1 MAPGARSARVGR
13 TLSPCCSRIR
23 VPHGKFADQK
33 QRGILMRLPLAVRA
47 YGLALALLV
56 ANVVAAQPRL
66 PEGITHVT
74 TVEGISEYRLDNGL
88 QVLLFRDP
96 SNARITVNMTYL
108 VGSVDESYGET
119 GMAHLLEH
127 MLFKG
132 STKFP
137 DILAAI
143 RSHGAQF
150 NGTTSWDRTNYFET
164 FDASEANLEWALDL
178 ESDRM
183 INAFVAQ
190 RDLDTEMTVVR
201 NEFEAGENDPTGVL
215 FERVLSAAYLWHGY
229 GRSPIGSR
237 SDIENVPIPRLQAF
251 YRRHYQP
258 DNAVLVVAGRFEEQR
273 ALELIDRYFGA
284 IPRPERELIDNYTV
298 EPTQDGE
305 REVVV
310 RRVGNAQVLMAAY
323 HSPDGA
329 HEEFVPLQIASEV
342 LGDVP
347 SGRLYKA
354 LVETGL
360 ASQIGVTSLQQRD
373 PGMVLFMAMV
383 PEDGSLDAARAA
395 MLATIDDINATPITA
410 EEVERIRNQAM
421 SGFEQAMNNS
431 QSVAIQLSNW
441 AAIGDWRMM
450 FLDRDR
456 VRTASAEATQS
467 AALKY
472 FKASNRTVGMFIP
485 GEPDRAEIPP
495 RPDVTAMLQGYK
507 GDEVRA
513 EGEAFDP
520 TPANIESRITRVDL
534 PGGIKLVML
543 PKETRGDGVNAVI
556 RLNYGDEN
564 SLRGP
569 GRLAGLTSQMLMR
582 GTRNKSRQDI
592 QDELARL
599 QSQLNVGGGPG
610 LASAN
615 IQSTRENLPDVLALA
630 VEVLRDPAFPES
642 ELTTLKEQITTNL
655 EASRSEPQAI
665 VSRAYSRHWARN
677 YPRDDPRYVLTI
689 DEELAF
695 VNGVTVANL
704 RDFHEEFFGASH
716 AEVVVIGD
724 FDPNA
729 VRALLADR
737 LDGWQSPK
745 PFSDMLTQ
753 YANLAKDPTT
763 QDFNTPDKENAF
775 ILGGMPIQMR
785 DSHADYP
792 ALLFGNYILGSGP
805 ASRLFGR
812 IRGREGL
819 SYGVGSGFN
828 ASPRSDGATFTVN
841 AIAAPQNAAKVEAS
855 FRDELAT
862 VLRDG
867 YTQEEFDAAKV
878 SWAQAQQVRRTQDG
892 GLANQLGLWTHVG
905 RTMAFDAELE
915 ARVAALTVEQVR
927 DAMRRHLD
935 VEKMT
940 FMKGGD
946 FEAVSAAGGGQ

>member
-1 MAPGARSARVGR
+1 M
-13 TLSPCCSRIR
+13 
-23 VPHGKFADQK
+23 K
-33 QRGILMRLPLAVRA
+33 LPLAVRTSCLT
-47 YGLALALLV
+47 LALVFTAV
-56 ANVVAAQPRL
+56 AAAQPQPQSQSRL
-66 PEGITHVT
+66 TLPDGVTHVT
-74 TVEGISEYRLDNGL
+74 TVEGIAEYRLDNGL

-96 SNARITVNMTYL
+96 SKATITVNMTYL

-143 RSHGAQF
+143 RSRGAQF

-164 FDASEANLEWALDL
+164 FDATDANLEWALDL

-190 RDLDTEMTVVR
+190 KDLDTEMTVVR
-201 NEFEAGENDPTGVL
+201 NEFEQGENSPTGVL
-215 FERVLSAAYLWHGY
+215 FERVLSTAFLWHGY
-229 GRSPIGSR
+229 GKSPIGSR

-251 YRRHYQP
+251 YKRHYQP
-258 DNAVLVVAGRFEEQR
+258 DNAMLVIAGRFEEQR
-273 ALELIDRYFGA
+273 TLELVDQYFGS
-284 IPRPERELIDNYTV
+284 IPRPERELTSNYTV
-298 EPTQDGE
+298 EPDQDGE

-310 RRVGNAQVLMAAY
+310 RRVGDVQILMVGY
-323 HSPDGA
+323 HAPDGA
-329 HEEFVPLQIASEV
+329 HEEFVPVQSASEV
-342 LGDVP
+342 FGDVP

-373 PGMVLFMAMV
+373 PGMVIFFAMV
-383 PEDGSLDAARAA
+383 PEDGSLDAARTA
-395 MLATIDDINATPITA
+395 MIATLDGLTENPITA

-421 SGFEQAMNNS
+421 AGFEQQMNNS
-431 QSVAIQLSNW
+431 QSIAIQLSSW
-441 AAIGDWRMM
+441 AAIGDWRLM

-456 VRTASAEATQS
+456 VRSATAEATQS
-467 AALKY
+467 AARKY
-472 FKASNRTVGMFIP
+472 FKAANRTVGVFIP
-485 GEPDRAEIPP
+485 GDPDRSEIPE
-495 RPDVTAMLQGYK
+495 RADVTAMLQGYK
-507 GDEVRA
+507 GDEARA

-520 TPANIESRITRVDL
+520 TPANIDSRISRVDL

-543 PKETRGDGVNAVI
+543 PKETRGDAVNALI

-564 SLRGP
+564 NLRGA
-569 GRLAGLTSQMLMR
+569 GRRAGIATQMLMR
-582 GTRNKSRQDI
+582 GTQNKSRQEI

-599 QSQLNVGGGPG
+599 QSQLNIGGGAG

-615 IQSTRENLPDVLALA
+615 IQSTRENFPDVLALA
-630 VEVLRDPAFPES
+630 IEVLREPSFPEA
-642 ELTTLKEQITTNL
+642 ELATLKEQITTNI

-665 VSRAYSRHWARN
+665 VSRAYSRHWGRN
-677 YPRDDPRYVLTI
+677 YRPDDVRYTATT

-695 VNGVTVANL
+695 VNSLTAAQL
-704 RDFHEEFFGASH
+704 RDFHRDFFGASH

-729 VRALLADR
+729 VRALLAER
-737 LDGWQSPK
+737 LDGWRSPK
-745 PFSDMLTQ
+745 PFSDVLNL
-753 YANLAKDPTT
+753 YSNLAKDPTT

-775 ILGGMPIQMR
+775 FLGGMPIEMR
-785 DSHADYP
+785 DTHADYP
-792 ALLFGNYILGSGP
+792 ALVFGNYILGSGP

-828 ASPRSDGATFTVN
+828 ASPRSDAANFTVN
-841 AIAAPQNAAKVEAS
+841 AIAAPQNAAKVVAS
-855 FRDELAT
+855 FRDELAN

-867 YTQEEFDAAKV
+867 YTAEEFAAAKV
-878 SWAQAQQVRRTQDG
+878 SWAQGRQVNRTQDG

-905 RTMAFDAELE
+905 RTMAWDAELE
-915 ARVAALTVEQVR
+915 AKVAALTVEQVR

-935 VEKMT
+935 VSKMT

-946 FEAVSAAGGGQ
+946 FEAASGASAQ

>member
-1 MAPGARSARVGR
+1 M
-13 TLSPCCSRIR
+13 
-23 VPHGKFADQK
+23 K
-33 QRGILMRLPLAVRA
+33 LAVRCS
-47 YGLALALLV
+47 ALAVALLFTAIV
-56 ANVVAAQPRL
+56 TAQARL
-66 PEGITHVT
+66 PEGITRVT
-74 TVEGISEYRLDNGL
+74 TVEGIAEYRLDNGL

-96 SNARITVNMTYL
+96 SKATITVNMTYL

-143 RSHGAQF
+143 RSRGAQF

-164 FDASEANLEWALDL
+164 FDASDANLEWALDL

-183 INAFVAQ
+183 LNAFVAQ
-190 RDLDTEMTVVR
+190 KDLDTEMTVVR
-201 NEFEAGENDPTGVL
+201 NEFESGENNPTGVL
-215 FERVLSAAYLWHGY
+215 YERVLSTAYLWHGY
-229 GRSPIGSR
+229 GKSPIGSR

-251 YRRHYQP
+251 YKRHYQP

-273 ALELIDRYFGA
+273 ALELIDQYFGS
-284 IPRPERELIDNYTV
+284 IPRPERELTENYTI

-310 RRVGNAQVLMAAY
+310 RRVGDVQILIAGY
-323 HSPDGA
+323 HVPDGA
-329 HEEFVPLQIASEV
+329 HEDFVPVQVAAQV

-360 ASQIGVTSLQQRD
+360 ASQIAAQELQLRD
-373 PGMVLFMAMV
+373 PGMAIFLAMV
-383 PEDGSLDAARAA
+383 PKDKSLDAARAA
-395 MLATIDDINATPITA
+395 MTATIDGLATNPITA
-410 EEVERIRNQAM
+410 EEVERIRNKAM
-421 SGFEQAMNNS
+421 SGFEQQMNNS
-431 QSVAIQLSNW
+431 QAIAIQLSNW
-441 AAIGDWRMM
+441 ASIGDWRLL

-456 VRTASAEATQS
+456 VRTASAESANS
-467 AALKY
+467 AARKY
-472 FKASNRTVGMFIP
+472 FKTSNRTVGMFMP
-485 GEPDRAEIPP
+485 GEPDRSEIPE
-495 RPDVTAMLQGYK
+495 RPDVAALLQGYK
-507 GDEVRA
+507 GDEARA

-520 TPANIESRITRVDL
+520 TPANIDSRTSRVDL

-543 PKETRGDGVNAVI
+543 PKETRGDAVNAVI

-564 SLRGP
+564 TLKGV
-569 GRLAGLTSQMLMR
+569 GRYAGITTQMLMR
-582 GTRNKSRQDI
+582 GTRNSSRQEI

-599 QSQLNVGGGPG
+599 QSQLNVGGGAG
-610 LASAN
+610 LATAN
-615 IQSTRENLPDVLALA
+615 IQSTRANLKEVLALA
-630 VEVLRDPAFPES
+630 IEVLREPAFPDN
-642 ELTTLKEQITTNL
+642 ELATLKQQTITGL

-665 VSRAYSRHWARN
+665 VPRAYARHWARN
-677 YPRDDPRYVLTI
+677 YSPDDPRYVRTL

-695 VNGVTVANL
+695 VNGITVENL
-704 RDFHEEFFGASH
+704 RDFHEDFFGASH
-716 AEVVVIGD
+716 AEVIVVGD
-724 FDPNA
+724 FDPNE
-729 VRALLADR
+729 VRALIAQG
-737 LDGWQSPK
+737 LDGWRSPK
-745 PFSDMLTQ
+745 PFSDVLNL
-753 YANLAKDPTT
+753 YANLAKDPTS

-775 ILGGMPIQMR
+775 FMGGMPIEMR
-785 DSHADYP
+785 DSHPDYA
-792 ALLFGNYILGSGP
+792 ALLFGNYILGQGP

-819 SYGVGSGFN
+819 SYGVGSNFN

-841 AIAAPQNAAKVEAS
+841 AIAAPQNAAKVVAS

-867 YTQEEFDAAKV
+867 YTQEEFNAAKV
-878 SWAQAQQVRRTQDG
+878 SWAQGRQVGRTQDG

-915 ARVAALTVEQVR
+915 AKVAALTIEQVR

-935 VEKMT
+935 VNKMT

-946 FEAVSAAGGGQ
+946 FEAVSASGAGQ

>member
-1 MAPGARSARVGR
+1 M
-13 TLSPCCSRIR
+13 
-23 VPHGKFADQK
+23 K
-33 QRGILMRLPLAVRA
+33 LAVRFS
-47 YGLALALLV
+47 ALAVVLLFT
-56 ANVVAAQPRL
+56 AIVAAQARL
-66 PEGITHVT
+66 PEGITRVT
-74 TVEGISEYRLDNGL
+74 TVEGITEYRLDNGL

-96 SNARITVNMTYL
+96 SKATITVNMTYL

-143 RSHGAQF
+143 RSRGAQF

-164 FDASEANLEWALDL
+164 FDATEANLEWALDL

-183 INAFVAQ
+183 LNAFVAQ
-190 RDLDTEMTVVR
+190 KDLDTEMTVVR
-201 NEFEAGENDPTGVL
+201 NEFESGENNPTSVL
-215 FERVLSAAYLWHGY
+215 YERVLSTAYLWHGY
-229 GRSPIGSR
+229 GNSPIGSR

-251 YRRHYQP
+251 YKRHYQP
-258 DNAVLVVAGRFEEQR
+258 DNAVLVIAGRFEEQR
-273 ALELIDRYFGA
+273 ALELIDKYFGS
-284 IPRPERELIDNYTV
+284 IPRPERVLTANYTI

-305 REVVV
+305 REVIV
-310 RRVGNAQVLMAAY
+310 RRVGDVQILIAGY
-323 HSPDGA
+323 HLPAGA
-329 HEEFVPLQIASEV
+329 HEDFVPVQVAAQV

-360 ASQIGVTSLQQRD
+360 ASQIAAQELQLQD
-373 PGMVLFMAMV
+373 PGMALFLAMV
-383 PEDGSLDAARAA
+383 PKDKSLDAARAA
-395 MLATIDDINATPITA
+395 MTATIDGFATNPITA
-410 EEVERIRNQAM
+410 EEVERIRNKAL
-421 SGFEQAMNNS
+421 SGFEQQMNNS
-431 QSVAIQLSNW
+431 QGIAIQLSNW
-441 AAIGDWRMM
+441 ASIGDWRLL

-456 VRTASAEATQS
+456 VRTASAESANS
-467 AALKY
+467 AARKY
-472 FKASNRTVGMFIP
+472 FKTSNRTVGMFIP
-485 GEPDRAEIPP
+485 GEPDRSEIPA

-507 GDEVRA
+507 GDEARA

-520 TPANIESRITRVDL
+520 TPANIDSRTSRVDL

-543 PKETRGDGVNAVI
+543 PKETRGDAVNALI

-564 SLRGP
+564 SLKGV
-569 GRLAGLTSQMLMR
+569 GRYAAMTTQMLMR
-582 GTRNKSRQDI
+582 GTRNTSRQEI

-599 QSQLNVGGGPG
+599 QSQLNVFGGAG

-615 IQSTRENLPDVLALA
+615 IQSTRANLPEVLSLA
-630 VEVLRDPAFPES
+630 IEVLREPAFPES
-642 ELTTLKEQITTNL
+642 ELQTLKEQQITSI

-665 VSRAYSRHWARN
+665 VPRAYARHWARN
-677 YPRDDPRYVLTI
+677 YSPDDPRYVRTI
-689 DEELAF
+689 DEDLAF
-695 VNGVTVANL
+695 IRSITVDNL

-716 AEVVVIGD
+716 AEIVVVGD
-724 FDPNA
+724 FDPNE
-729 VRALLADR
+729 VRALIAQG
-737 LDGWQSPK
+737 LDGWRSPK
-745 PFSDMLTQ
+745 PFSDVLNL

-775 ILGGMPIQMR
+775 FMGGMPIEMR
-785 DSHADYP
+785 DTHPDYP
-792 ALLFGNYILGSGP
+792 ALLFGNYILGQGP

-819 SYGVGSGFN
+819 SYGVNSNFN
-828 ASPRSDGATFTVN
+828 ASPRSDGATFVVQ

-878 SWAQAQQVRRTQDG
+878 SWAQARQVGRTQDG
-892 GLANQLGLWTHVG
+892 GVAAQLGLWTHVG

-915 ARVAALTVEQVR
+915 SKVAALTVEQVR
-927 DAMRRHLD
+927 DAMNRHLD
-935 VEKMT
+935 VNKMT

-946 FEAVSAAGGGQ
+946 FEAVSASGGGQ

>member
-1 MAPGARSARVGR
+1 MKR
-13 TLSPCCSRIR
+13 
-23 VPHGKFADQK
+23 
-33 QRGILMRLPLAVRA
+33 PLAVRA
-47 YGLALALLV
+47 FCLTVALFFTAI
-56 ANVVAAQPRL
+56 VAAQPRL
-66 PEGITHVT
+66 PDGITQVT
-74 TVEGISEYRLDNGL
+74 TVEGITEYRLDNGL

-96 SNARITVNMTYL
+96 SKATITVNMTYL
-108 VGSVDESYGET
+108 VGSVDESTGET

-143 RSHGAQF
+143 RSRGAQF

-164 FDASEANLEWALDL
+164 FEANEANLEWALDL

-190 RDLDTEMTVVR
+190 GDLDTEMTVVR
-201 NEFEAGENDPTGVL
+201 NEFEQGENSPTGVL
-215 FERVLSAAYLWHGY
+215 FERVLSTAYLWHGY

-251 YRRHYQP
+251 YRRNYQP
-258 DNAVLVVAGRFEEQR
+258 DNAVLVIAGRFEEQR
-273 ALELIDRYFGA
+273 ALELIDQYFGG

-298 EPTQDGE
+298 EPNQDGE
-305 REVVV
+305 REVIV
-310 RRVGNAQVLMAAY
+310 RRVGDVQILMAGY
-323 HSPDGA
+323 HAPDGA
-329 HEEFVPLQIASEV
+329 HEDFVPLQIASEV

-360 ASQIGVTSLQQRD
+360 ASQIGVESLQQRD
-373 PGMVLFMAMV
+373 PGMVIFFAMV
-383 PEDGSLDAARAA
+383 PEDGSLDAAREA
-395 MLATIDDINATPITA
+395 MLATIDELDSTPITA
-410 EEVERIRNQAM
+410 DEVERIRNKAL

-441 AAIGDWRMM
+441 AAIGDWRLM

-456 VRTASAEATQS
+456 VRTVSAEAAQS
-467 AALKY
+467 AAVTYLKS
-472 FKASNRTVGMFIP
+472 SNRTVGLFMP
-485 GEPDRAEIPP
+485 GEPDRAEIPA
-495 RPDVTAMLQGYK
+495 RPDVAAMLQGYK
-507 GDEVRA
+507 GDEARA

-520 TPANIESRITRVDL
+520 TPANIESRITRIDL

-543 PKETRGDGVNAVI
+543 PKETRGDAVNGLI

-564 SLRGP
+564 TLRG
-569 GRLAGLTSQMLMR
+569 RARIAGITTQMLMR

-599 QSQLNVGGGPG
+599 QSQLNVGGGAG
-610 LASAN
+610 LATAN
-615 IQSTRENLPDVLALA
+615 IQSKRESLPDVLALA
-630 VEVLRDPAFPES
+630 IEVLREPAFPES
-642 ELTTLKEQITTNL
+642 ELATLKEQTITNI

-665 VSRAYSRHWARN
+665 VSRAYARHWARN
-677 YPRDDPRYVLTI
+677 YSPDDPRYVATV
-689 DEELAF
+689 DEELEF
-695 VNGVTVANL
+695 INGVTVAQL
-704 RDFHEEFFGASH
+704 REFHEEFFGASH
-716 AEVVVIGD
+716 AEIVVIGD

-729 VRALLADR
+729 VRALVAER
-737 LDGWQSPK
+737 LDTWRSPK
-745 PFSDMLTQ
+745 PFSDVLNL

-775 ILGGMPIQMR
+775 LLGGMPIEMR

-792 ALLFGNYILGSGP
+792 ALVFGNYILGAGP

-828 ASPRSDGATFTVN
+828 ASPRSDGAQFTVN
-841 AIAAPQNAAKVEAS
+841 AIAAPQNAARVEAS
-855 FRDELAT
+855 FRDELAAI
-862 VLRDG
+862 LRDG
-867 YTQEEFDAAKV
+867 FTAEEFAAAKV
-878 SWAQAQQVRRTQDG
+878 SWAQARQVARTQDA
-892 GLANQLGLWTHVG
+892 GLANTLGLWTHVG
-905 RTMAFDAELE
+905 RTMAWDAELE
-915 ARVAALTVEQVR
+915 AKVAALTVEQVR

-935 VEKMT
+935 VSKMT

-946 FEAVSAAGGGQ
+946 FAAVSEASGAQ

>member
-1 MAPGARSARVGR
+1 M
-13 TLSPCCSRIR
+13 
-23 VPHGKFADQK
+23 K
-33 QRGILMRLPLAVRA
+33 LAVRA
-47 YGLALALLV
+47 SALALALFFT
-56 ANVVAAQPRL
+56 AVVAAQARL
-66 PEGITHVT
+66 PEGISRVT
-74 TVEGISEYRLDNGL
+74 SVEGITEYRLDNGL

-96 SNARITVNMTYL
+96 SKATITVNMTYL

-127 MLFKG
+127 LLFKG

-143 RSHGAQF
+143 RSRGAQF

-164 FDASEANLEWALDL
+164 FDASDANLEWALDL

-183 INAFVAQ
+183 LNAFVAEK
-190 RDLDTEMTVVR
+190 DLDTEMTVVR
-201 NEFEAGENDPTGVL
+201 NEFESGENNPTGVL
-215 FERVLSAAYLWHGY
+215 YERVLSTAYLWHGY
-229 GRSPIGSR
+229 GNSPIGSR

-251 YRRHYQP
+251 YKRHYQP
-258 DNAVLVVAGRFEEQR
+258 DNAVLVIAGRFEEQR
-273 ALELIDRYFGA
+273 ALELVDRYFGA
-284 IPRPERELIDNYTV
+284 IPRPERELTDNYTV

-310 RRVGNAQVLMAAY
+310 RRVGDVQILIAGY
-323 HSPDGA
+323 HVPPGA
-329 HEEFVPLQIASEV
+329 HEDFVPVQIAAQV

-360 ASQIGVTSLQQRD
+360 ASQIAAQELQLQD
-373 PGMVLFMAMV
+373 PGMALFLAMV
-383 PEDGSLDAARAA
+383 PKDKSLQAAREA
-395 MLATIDDINATPITA
+395 MISTIDGLATNPITA
-410 EEVERIRNQAM
+410 EEVERIRNKAM
-421 SGFEQAMNNS
+421 SGFEQQMNNS
-431 QSVAIQLSNW
+431 QSIAIQLSNW
-441 AAIGDWRMM
+441 ASIGDWRLL

-456 VRTASAEATQS
+456 VRTASAESANS
-467 AALKY
+467 AARKY
-472 FKASNRTVGMFIP
+472 FKSSNRTVGLFLP
-485 GEPDRAEIPP
+485 GEPDRSEIPA
-495 RPDVTAMLQGYK
+495 RPDATAMLQGYK
-507 GDEVRA
+507 GDEARA

-520 TPANIESRITRVDL
+520 TPANIDSRTSRVDL

-543 PKETRGDGVNAVI
+543 PKETRGDAVNAVI

-564 SLRGP
+564 TLKGA
-569 GRLAGLTSQMLMR
+569 GRYAGITTQMLMR
-582 GTRNKSRQDI
+582 GTRNSSRQEI

-599 QSQLNVGGGPG
+599 QSQLNVGGGAG
-610 LASAN
+610 LATAN
-615 IQSTRENLPDVLALA
+615 IQSTRANLA
-630 VEVLRDPAFPES
+630 EVLRLAIEVLREPAFPDN
-642 ELTTLKEQITTNL
+642 ELATLKQQTITGL

-665 VSRAYSRHWARN
+665 VPRAYARHWARN
-677 YPRDDPRYVLTI
+677 YSPDDPRYVRTI

-704 RDFHEEFFGASH
+704 RDFHAEFFGASH
-716 AEVVVIGD
+716 AEIVIVGD
-724 FDPNA
+724 FDPNE
-729 VRALLADR
+729 VRALIAQG
-737 LDGWQSPK
+737 LDGWRSPK
-745 PFSDMLTQ
+745 PFSDVLTL

-775 ILGGMPIQMR
+775 FMGGMPIEMR
-785 DSHADYP
+785 DSHPDYP
-792 ALLFGNYILGSGP
+792 ALLFGNYILGQGP

-819 SYGVGSGFN
+819 SYGVNSNFV
-828 ASPRSDGATFTVN
+828 ALPRSDGATFVVQ

-878 SWAQAQQVRRTQDG
+878 SWAQARQVGRTQDG

-915 ARVAALTVEQVR
+915 AKVAALTIEQVR

-935 VEKMT
+935 LDKMT

-946 FEAVSAAGGGQ
+946 FEGASAAGGEQ

>member
-1 MAPGARSARVGR
+1 M
-13 TLSPCCSRIR
+13 
-23 VPHGKFADQK
+23 K
-33 QRGILMRLPLAVRA
+33 LPLAVRA
-47 YGLALALLV
+47 SCLALALLFT
-56 ANVVAAQPRL
+56 ALATAQTPL
-66 PEGITHVT
+66 PPGITHVT
-74 TVEGISEYRLDNGL
+74 TVEGIAEYRLANGL
-88 QVLLFRDP
+88 RVLLFRDP
-96 SNARITVNMTYL
+96 SKATITVNMTYL
-108 VGSVDESYGET
+108 VGSSDESYGET

-132 STKFP
+132 STKYP

-164 FDASEANLEWALDL
+164 FDASDTNLEWALDL
-178 ESDRM
+178 EADRM
-183 INAFVAQ
+183 VNAFVAQ

-201 NEFEAGENDPTGVL
+201 NEFESGENNPTGVL
-215 FERVLSAAYLWHGY
+215 YQRVLSTAYLWHSY
-229 GRSPIGSR
+229 GKSPIGSR
-237 SDIENVPIPRLQAF
+237 SDIEGVPIERLQAF
-251 YRRHYQP
+251 YKRHYQP
-258 DNAVLVVAGRFEEQR
+258 DNAVLVVAGRFEEPRVLQ
-273 ALELIDRYFGA
+273 LIASKFGA
-284 IPRPERELIDNYTV
+284 IPRPERTLIDNYTI

-305 REVVV
+305 REVIV
-310 RRVGNAQVLMAAY
+310 RRVGDVQILMTAY
-323 HSPDGA
+323 HVPAGA
-329 HEEFVPLQIASEV
+329 HEDFVPLQVAAEV
-342 LGDVP
+342 LGDEP

-360 ASQIGVTSLQQRD
+360 ASQIASQAQQLRD
-373 PGMVLFMAMV
+373 PGVVLFFAMV
-383 PEDGSLDAARAA
+383 PQDKSIDAARAA
-395 MLATIDDINATPITA
+395 MTATIDGLEENPITA

-421 SGFEQAMNNS
+421 SGFEQQMNNS
-431 QSVAIQLSNW
+431 QAIAIQLSNW
-441 AAIGDWRMM
+441 ASIGDWRLL

-456 VRTASAEATQS
+456 VRTVTAENAQS
-467 AALKY
+467 AALEYLKS
-472 FKASNRTVGMFIP
+472 SNRTVGLFLP
-485 GEPDRAEIPP
+485 GEPDRAEIPA

-507 GDEVRA
+507 GDEARA

-520 TPANIESRITRVDL
+520 TPANIDSRTTRVEL
-534 PGGIKLVML
+534 PGGIKLTML
-543 PKETRGDGVNAVI
+543 PKETRGDAVNALI

-564 SLRGP
+564 TLRGP
-569 GRLAGLTSQMLMR
+569 GRLAGLTTQMLMR
-582 GTRNKSRQDI
+582 GTRDKSRQEI

-599 QSQLNVGGGPG
+599 QSQLNVGGSAG
-610 LASAN
+610 LAAAN
-615 IQSTRENLPDVLALA
+615 IQSTRGNLPEVLALA
-630 VEVLRDPAFPES
+630 IEVLREPAFPES

-655 EASRSEPQAI
+655 ESSRSEPQAI
-665 VSRAYSRHWARN
+665 VQRAYGRHWARN

-704 RDFHEEFFGASH
+704 RDFHEDFFGASH

-724 FDPNA
+724 FDPNE
-729 VRALLADR
+729 VRALVAER
-737 LDGWQSPK
+737 LDGWRSPK
-745 PFSDMLTQ
+745 PFSDMLNQ
-753 YANLAKDPTT
+753 YANLAKDPTS
-763 QDFNTPDKENAF
+763 QDFNTPDKENAVF
-775 ILGGMPIQMR
+775 LAGMPIEMR

-792 ALLFGNYILGSGP
+792 ALVFGNYILGSGP

-841 AIAAPQNAAKVEAS
+841 AIAAPENAAKVEAS

-867 YTQEEFDAAKV
+867 YTAEEFAAAKV
-878 SWAQAQQVRRTQDG
+878 SWAQGQQVNRTQDA
-892 GLANQLGLWTHVG
+892 GLANRLGLWTHVG
-905 RTMAFDAELE
+905 RTMAWDAELE

-935 VEKMT
+935 VAKMT

-946 FEAVSAAGGGQ
+946 FEAIAGAGGGQ

>member
-1 MAPGARSARVGR
+1 MKLA
-13 TLSPCCSRIR
+13 
-23 VPHGKFADQK
+23 
-33 QRGILMRLPLAVRA
+33 LAVRTS
-47 YGLALALLV
+47 GLLLAFLFTAIV
-56 ANVVAAQPRL
+56 TAQPRL
-66 PEGITHVT
+66 PQGITRVT
-74 TVEGISEYRLDNGL
+74 TVEGITEYKLDNGL

-96 SNARITVNMTYL
+96 SKATITVNMTYL

-127 MLFKG
+127 MMFKG

-143 RSHGAQF
+143 RSRGAQF
-150 NGTTSWDRTNYFET
+150 NGTTAWDRTNYFET
-164 FDASEANLEWALDL
+164 FDASDANLEWAFDL

-183 INAFVAQ
+183 VNAFVAQ
-190 RDLDTEMTVVR
+190 KDLDTEMTVVR
-201 NEFEAGENDPTGVL
+201 NEFEQGENDPTGVL

-229 GRSPIGSR
+229 GNSPIGSR

-251 YRRHYQP
+251 YKRHYQP

-273 ALELIDRYFGA
+273 ALELIARYFGS
-284 IPRPERELIDNYTV
+284 IPKPERGLTDNYTI
-298 EPTQDGE
+298 EPNQDGE
-305 REVVV
+305 REVIV
-310 RRVGNAQVLMAAY
+310 RRVGDVQILMAGY
-323 HSPDGA
+323 HVPSGA
-329 HEEFVPLQIASEV
+329 DEQFVPVQLAAEV
-342 LGDVP
+342 LGDIP

-360 ASQIGVTSLQQRD
+360 ASQVGVEELQLRD
-373 PGMVLFMAMV
+373 PGMVIFYAML
-383 PEDGSLDAARAA
+383 PKDGDLAAARAA
-395 MLATIDDINATPITA
+395 MMTTIDGLAANPIRSD
-410 EEVERIRNQAM
+410 EVLRIRNQAM

-431 QSVAIQLSNW
+431 QSIAIQLSSW
-441 AAIGDWRMM
+441 AAIGDWRLM

-456 VRTASAEATQS
+456 VRTATAETVQK
-467 AALKY
+467 AAVTY
-472 FKASNRTVGMFIP
+472 FKSSNRTVGLFMP
-485 GEPDRAEIPP
+485 GDPDRSEIPA
-495 RPDVTAMLQGYK
+495 RPDLAAMLQGYK
-507 GDEVRA
+507 GDEARA

-520 TPANIESRITRVDL
+520 TPANIDSRTSRVDL

-543 PKETRGDGVNAVI
+543 PKETRGDSVNAAI

-564 SLRGP
+564 SLRGR
-569 GRLAGLTSQMLMR
+569 GRVAGLTSQMLMR
-582 GTRNKSRQDI
+582 GTRNKSRQVI

-615 IQSTRENLPDVLALA
+615 MQSTRANLPAVLELA
-630 VEVLRDPAFPES
+630 IEVLREPAFPDM
-642 ELTTLKEQITTNL
+642 ELATLKEQITTGL

-677 YPRDDPRYVLTI
+677 YRPDDVRYVSTI

-695 VNGVTVANL
+695 VNGVTSAQL
-704 RDFHEEFFGASH
+704 RSFHSDFFGASN
-716 AEVVVIGD
+716 AEVVIVGD

-729 VRALLADR
+729 VRALIAEK
-737 LDGWQSPK
+737 LDGWKSPK
-745 PFSDMLTQ
+745 AFSDVLNL
-753 YANLAKDPTT
+753 YSNLATDPTA

-775 ILGGMPIQMR
+775 FLGGMPIEMR

-792 ALLFGNYILGSGP
+792 ALVFGNYILGSGP

-819 SYGVGSGFN
+819 SYGVGSGFS
-828 ASPRSDGATFTVN
+828 ASPRSDAAQFTVN
-841 AIAAPQNAAKVEAS
+841 AIAAPQNAAQVVAS
-855 FRDELAT
+855 FRDELAA

-867 YTQEEFDAAKV
+867 YTAEEFNAAKV
-878 SWAQAQQVRRTQDG
+878 SWAQARQVGRTNDG
-892 GLANQLGLWTHVG
+892 ALVGTLGLWTHVG
-905 RTMAFDAELE
+905 RTMAFDADFE
-915 ARVAALTVEQVR
+915 AKVAALTVEQVR

-935 VEKMT
+935 VSKMT

-946 FEAVSAAGGGQ
+946 FEAVSGGTAQ

>member
-1 MAPGARSARVGR
+1 M
-13 TLSPCCSRIR
+13 
-23 VPHGKFADQK
+23 
-33 QRGILMRLPLAVRA
+33 LMKLAVRA
-47 YGLALALLV
+47 SALALALLFT
-56 ANVVAAQPRL
+56 AVVAAQARL
-66 PEGITHVT
+66 PEGVTHVT
-74 TVEGISEYRLDNGL
+74 TVEGIAEYRLDNGL
-88 QVLLFRDP
+88 KVLLFRDP
-96 SNARITVNMTYL
+96 SKATITVNMTYL

-143 RSHGAQF
+143 RSRGAQF
-150 NGTTSWDRTNYFET
+150 NGTTAWDRTNYFET

-190 RDLDTEMTVVR
+190 KDLDTEMTVVR
-201 NEFEAGENDPTGVL
+201 NEFEQGENSPTGVL
-215 FERVLSAAYLWHGY
+215 FERVMSTAYLWHGY
-229 GRSPIGSR
+229 GNSPIGSR

-251 YRRHYQP
+251 YKRHYQP

-284 IPRPERELIDNYTV
+284 IPRPDRELTDDYTI

-305 REVVV
+305 REVIV
-310 RRVGNAQVLMAAY
+310 RRVGDVQILMAGY
-323 HSPDGA
+323 HVPAGA
-329 HEEFVPLQIASEV
+329 HEDFVPAQIAAQV

-360 ASQIGVTSLQQRD
+360 ASQIAVQELQLRD
-373 PGMVLFMAMV
+373 PGMVVFFAIV
-383 PEDGSLDAARAA
+383 PKDKSLDAARTA
-395 MLATIDDINATPITA
+395 MLTTIDDLATTPITTD
-410 EEVERIRNQAM
+410 EVERIRNQAM
-421 SGFEQAMNNS
+421 SGFEQQMNNS
-431 QSVAIQLSNW
+431 QGIAIQLSTW
-441 AAIGDWRMM
+441 ASIGDWRLL

-456 VRTASAEATQS
+456 VRTASAEGVNS
-467 AALKY
+467 AARKY
-472 FKASNRTVGMFIP
+472 FKSSNRTVGLFIP
-485 GEPDRAEIPP
+485 GEPDRSEIPE

-507 GDEVRA
+507 GDQARA

-520 TPANIESRITRVDL
+520 TPANIDSRTSRVDL
-534 PGGIKLVML
+534 PGGVKLVML
-543 PKETRGDGVNAVI
+543 PKETRGDAVNAII

-564 SLRGP
+564 TLKGP
-569 GRLAGLTSQMLMR
+569 GRLAGVTTQMLMR
-582 GTRNKSRQDI
+582 GTRAKSRQDI

-599 QSQLNVGGGPG
+599 QSQLNVGGGAG

-615 IQSTRENLPDVLALA
+615 IQSTRANLAEVLALA
-630 VEVLRDPAFPES
+630 IEVLREPAFPDS
-642 ELTTLKEQITTNL
+642 ELATLKQQTITGL

-665 VSRAYSRHWARN
+665 VSRAYARHWARN
-677 YPRDDPRYVLTI
+677 YAPDDPRYVATI
-689 DEELAF
+689 DEDLAF
-695 VNGVTVANL
+695 INGVTTSRL
-704 RDFHEEFFGASH
+704 RDFHRDFFGASH

-724 FDPNA
+724 FDPDQ
-729 VRALLADR
+729 VRALIAQR
-737 LDGWQSPK
+737 LDGWRSPK
-745 PFSDMLTQ
+745 PFSDVLSL
-753 YANLAKDPTT
+753 YANLAKDPTS

-775 ILGGMPIQMR
+775 FLAGMPIQMR
-785 DSHADYP
+785 DSHPDYP
-792 ALLFGNYILGSGP
+792 ALVFGNYILGSGP

>member
-1 MAPGARSARVGR
+1 MN
-13 TLSPCCSRIR
+13 LS
-23 VPHGKFADQK
+23 
-33 QRGILMRLPLAVRA
+33 LAVRA
-47 YGLALALLV
+47 SALTLALIFGF
-56 ANVVAAQPRL
+56 VVIAQPGL
-66 PEGITHVT
+66 PEGVTRVT
-74 TVEGISEYRLDNGL
+74 TVEGIAEYKLDNGL

-96 SNARITVNMTYL
+96 SKATITVNMTYL
-108 VGSVDESYGET
+108 VGSVDESNGET

-143 RSHGAQF
+143 RSRGAQF

-164 FDASEANLEWALDL
+164 FDATEANLEWALDL

-201 NEFEAGENDPTGVL
+201 NEFEQGENDPTGVL

-258 DNAVLVVAGRFEEQR
+258 DNAVLVIAGRFEEQR

-284 IPRPERELIDNYTV
+284 IPRPERELIDNYTI
-298 EPTQDGE
+298 EPNQDGE

-310 RRVGNAQVLMAAY
+310 RRVGDVQILMAAY
-323 HSPDGA
+323 HAPDGA

-373 PGMVLFMAMV
+373 PGMVLFFAMV
-383 PEDGSLDAARAA
+383 PEDSSLDAARAA
-395 MLATIDDINATPITA
+395 MIATIDDIHATPITA
-410 EEVERIRNQAM
+410 DEVERIRNQAM

-441 AAIGDWRMM
+441 AAIGDWRLM

-472 FKASNRTVGMFIP
+472 FKASNRTVGMFMP

-495 RPDVTAMLQGYK
+495 RPDVTAMLEGYK

-543 PKETRGDGVNAVI
+543 PKETRGDAVNAVI
-556 RLNYGDEN
+556 RLNYGDES

-569 GRLAGLTSQMLMR
+569 GRLAGLSTQMLMR

-630 VEVLRDPAFPES
+630 VEVLRDPAFPDS

-677 YPRDDPRYVLTI
+677 YPRDDPRYVLTV

-704 RDFHEEFFGASH
+704 RDFHEDFFGASH

-724 FDPNA
+724 FDPSA
-729 VRALLADR
+729 VRDLLADR

-745 PFSDMLTQ
+745 PFSDMLNQ
-753 YANLAKDPTT
+753 YANLAKDPVT

-775 ILGGMPIQMR
+775 ILGGMAIQMR
-785 DSHADYP
+785 DSHADYA
-792 ALLFGNYILGSGP
+792 ALVFGNYILGAGP

-828 ASPRSDGATFTVN
+828 ASPRSDAATFTVN
-841 AIAAPQNAAKVEAS
+841 AITAPQNAAKVEAS
-855 FRDELAT
+855 FRDELAA
-862 VLRDG
+862 VLREG
-867 YTQEEFDAAKV
+867 YTAEEFAAAKV
-878 SWAQAQQVRRTQDG
+878 SWAQAQQVSRTQDA
-892 GLANQLGLWTHVG
+892 GLANRLGLWTHVG
-905 RTMAFDAELE
+905 RTMAWDAELE
-915 ARVAALTVEQVR
+915 AKVAALTVEQVR

-935 VEKMT
+935 VTQMT

-946 FEAVSAAGGGQ
+946 FAAVSGGGGTQ